1 MNYKCN
7 RKPCTAPCGKFIEDE
22 NLIEHAFSADL
33 GTFLDVD
40 YKRRILSE
48 SLSVNESKI
57 FVRGN
62 ELEFGSFQSIE
73 AFMVNAFEQN
83 EDGAKAL
90 AKSNLNDEELF
101 LMNGF
106 KNMSAAIILFLILVL
121 PEKVVSVKMRII

>member
-7 RKPCTAPCGKFIEDE
+7 RKPCTAPYGKFIEDE
-22 NLIEHAFSADL
+22 NLIEYAFSADL

-90 AKSNLNDEELF
+90 AKSNLNDEE
-101 LMNGF
+101 
-106 KNMSAAIILFLILVL
+106 
-121 PEKVVSVKMRII
+121 

>member
-22 NLIEHAFSADL
+22 NLIEYAFSADL

-48 SLSVNESKI
+48 SLSVNESRI
-57 FVRGN
+57 FVRDN